1 MRISDWSSDVCSSD
15 LGRLAVQ
22 AEKGAAA
29 MRPLV
34 EVMHAQAVVVRQV
47 MGLPRIAGQ
56 AGKALVGRAQGLDHG
71 VSLPRCYEEEADVIG
86 REVNPGRH
94 GLTRGQRFFLA
105 AGFFR
110 LAAFFAALRTA
121 FFLTP
126 PFLIPGVMPS
136 LPKTR
141 AKMVSTRSEAH
152 TS

>member
-71 VSLPRCYEEEADVIG
+71 VSLPRCYEERSEE
-86 REVNPGRH
+86 RR
-94 GLTRGQRFFLA
+94 
-105 AGFFR
+105 AG
-110 LAAFFAALRTA
+110 
-121 FFLTP
+121 
-126 PFLIPGVMPS
+126 
-136 LPKTR
+136 KEC
-141 AKMVSTRSEAH
+141 VSTCRSRW
-152 TS
+152 SPYN

>member
-1 MRISDWSSDVCSSD
+1 
-15 LGRLAVQ
+15 
-22 AEKGAAA
+22 
-29 MRPLV
+29 
-34 EVMHAQAVVVRQV
+34 MHAQAVVVRQV

-86 REVNPGRH
+86 REVNPGRP

-121 FFLTP
+121 FFL
-126 PFLIPGVMPS
+126 
-136 LPKTR
+136 
-141 AKMVSTRSEAH
+141 RSEERRLGKGGCSTGRSRWSPCNSQKKKNTK
-152 TS
+152 TSN